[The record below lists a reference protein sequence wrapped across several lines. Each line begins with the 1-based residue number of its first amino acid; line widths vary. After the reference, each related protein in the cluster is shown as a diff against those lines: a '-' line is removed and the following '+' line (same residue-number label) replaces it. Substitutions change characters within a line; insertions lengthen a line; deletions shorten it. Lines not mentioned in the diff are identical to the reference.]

1 MALHFFESVKGDI
14 LLNKV
19 TLIVDEDS
27 KGRKLK
33 DYLKNTAK
41 FSSRLIRGA
50 ARDRRISVNGSVV
63 TLRYILSPGDNIELD
78 VEKEESQNIEPE
90 NMPLEIVYED
100 SDIIVVNKRPFM
112 VVHPTKSYQ
121 SGTLANGLIYYFREK
136 GEDCIVRL
144 VSRLDMNTSG
154 LILVAKN
161 QFAHMALARDMH
173 KEDFEKK
180 YLAIVRGN
188 LKENEGVID
197 EPIFKPDESGMK
209 RIIDERGQESIT
221 RYRVL
226 ESCRSG
232 DLVELTLET
241 GRTHQIR
248 VHLAHMGHPLFGDAL
263 YSDEDDEEYIN
274 RQALHAYG
282 LKFPHPRT
290 GEVISLQTGMPN
302 DMEELMEKLRS

>member
-1 MALHFFESVKGDI
+1 
-14 LLNKV
+14 LNKV
-19 TLIVDEDS
+19 TFIVDENS

-33 DYLKNTAK
+33 DYLKNSAN

-50 ARDRRISVNGSVV
+50 ARGCRISVNGKVV
-63 TLRYILSPGDNIELD
+63 TLRYVLAPGDKIEFD

-90 NMPLEIVYED
+90 NIPLEIVYED
-100 SDIIVVNKRPFM
+100 TDIIVVNKRPFM

-121 SGTLANGLIYYFREK
+121 SGTLANGLIYYFRVN

-173 KEDFEKK
+173 KEEFEKK
-180 YLAIVRGN
+180 YLAIVHGN
-188 LKENEGVID
+188 LEEKEGVID
-197 EPIFKPDESGMK
+197 EPIFKPDEAGMK
-209 RIIDERGQESIT
+209 RIIDERGQESVT
-221 RYRVL
+221 HYKVL
-226 ESCRSG
+226 ESCGSG

-248 VHLAHMGHPLFGDAL
+248 VHLAHMGHPLFGDTL
-263 YSDEDDEEYIN
+263 YSDADDEGYID

-290 GEVISLQTGMPN
+290 GEVISLQAGMPE
-302 DMEELMEKLRS
+302 DMEELMHKLRS